1 MDTLEEIEREI
12 EREKKEKEDDERALS
27 LLFHW

>member
-1 MDTLEEIEREI
+1 MDTLEEIER